1 MTEFKV
7 GDEVIADGEMVGIIE
22 SLVGACAMVRHARDG
37 VWVGAVHLL
46 SNPETYTN
54 TTASKRA
61 SIASGDLSAP
71 YKIKRLDE
79 VDELLQRVRSEKPK
93 RVGYWEALFST
104 PNTLFVD
111 PMEKTITKLDVHYA
125 TKQEFDELEST
136 TGNTSYNT
144 GLLHPPH
151 FQQYDCLINNKE
163 FIEKPDMTFKH
174 NGPVI
179 GTFDS
184 ITDEEGGLRIKGT
197 LNEAG
202 VKFMDD
208 IKNHDDAEDLIERMS
223 KAVNVVIECLKSRR
237 VNRALLRLEDV
248 KLDLDD
254 YREGDVS

>member
-136 TGNTSYNT
+136 TGNTSYN
-144 GLLHPPH
+144 
-151 FQQYDCLINNKE
+151 NKE